1 MVLAIHK
8 WGIRA
13 RLFLAFG
20 AIASLTVAACVA
32 AYLVLAGVGNTLRII
47 TKQDVPQAVL
57 GLEVAARAAA
67 LAAQAPNLLAAVT
80 QDQRRQRG
88 ADLTK
93 ARNDLAQRL
102 NALAAFP
109 GGRQASAALTELTTK
124 LNERLDRLDAVVGT
138 RLMLVTRRDEAAAA
152 AEQARAA
159 VATVLNPAWEKVR
172 SGIEMASMTIGSDQ
186 KATTR
191 TLLQLTAFDVPLS
204 QAMADLS
211 SGSNEMLGLLVRAS
225 QAASPEALARLRRD
239 LTALT
244 ERLDERIDV
253 AENLAPTSGL
263 RTVIDAL
270 AALAA
275 KPDNV
280 FALRE
285 AELRAL
291 VDGRQALA
299 DTREVAA
306 ELGTRVDAQVA
317 AGQTAIHA
325 STEASDAQI
334 GLGLWIMA
342 VLAAIGIVAS
352 LLIGWLYIGRN
363 LVARVAVLNG
373 VMVRLS
379 NGDLT
384 TQVAPSRHQDE
395 IAHMAAT
402 VGVFRDGMIRAERLT
417 AERATEQAA
426 TERRAG
432 RLDGLTQG
440 FEGKVGGLVGL
451 VASAAVQL
459 QTTARTMT
467 GTASETTHQAANVA
481 AAAEEASVNVQTV
494 ASAAEQLAASIGE
507 ISRQVAQSAR
517 VAGKAVEDAKRTDT
531 VVRALAE
538 GAQKIGEVVGLISNI
553 AGQTNL
559 LALNATIEAA
569 RAGDA
574 GKGFAVVASEV
585 KSLATQT
592 AKATEDIGR
601 QIAQIQASTAEAVA
615 SIQGIGVTIGE
626 VSEIAAAIAAAV
638 EEQGAAT
645 QEIARNVQQASAGT
659 LAVTT
664 NIAGVGQGAT
674 NTGTAATE
682 VLDAAEA
689 LSRQAEDLNG
699 AVTSFIR
706 EVKTA

>member
-1 MVLAIHK
+1 MVLALHK

-20 AIASLTVAACVA
+20 AIASLTVAASLA
-32 AYLVLAGVGNTLRII
+32 AYLVLAGAGGTLQII
-47 TKQDVPQAVL
+47 TKQDVPQAIL
-57 GLEVAARAAA
+57 GLEMAARAAA
-67 LAAQAPNLLAAVT
+67 LAAQAPNLLAAT
-80 QDQRRQRG
+80 AQDQRQRRL
-88 ADLTK
+88 AELTK
-93 ARNDLAQRL
+93 TRNDLAQRL

-109 GGRQASAALTELTTK
+109 GGRQAAATLTELATK
-124 LNERLDRLDAVVGT
+124 LNERLDRLDAMVGT
-138 RLMLVTRRDEAAAA
+138 RLTLVARRDEAAVA
-152 AEQARAA
+152 AERARAA
-159 VATVLNPAWEKVR
+159 VATVLNPTWEKVR
-172 SGIEMASMTIGSDQ
+172 SGIQMASMTIGGDRE
-186 KATTR
+186 ATTR

-211 SGSNEMLGLLVRAS
+211 SGSNEMRGLLVRAS
-225 QAASPEALARLRRD
+225 QAPSMEALAGLRRD

-244 ERLDERIDV
+244 ERLEELTDV
-253 AENLAPTSGL
+253 AENLAPTPGL
-263 RTVIDAL
+263 RTAIEAL
-270 AALAA
+270 TALGT

-280 FALRE
+280 LALRE

-291 VDGRQALA
+291 ADGLQALA
-299 DTREVAA
+299 DTRDVAA
-306 ELGTRVDAQVA
+306 ELGTRVDAQVT
-317 AGQTAIHA
+317 AGQIAIRA
-325 STEASDAQI
+325 SADASDAQI

-342 VLAAIGIVAS
+342 ALAAIGIVVS

-363 LVARVAVLNG
+363 LVARVVALNG

-379 NGDLT
+379 DGDLT
-384 TQVAPSRHQDE
+384 AQVAPSRHHDE
-395 IAHMAAT
+395 IANMATT
-402 VGVFRDGMIRAERLT
+402 VGVFRDSMIRAERLT
-417 AERATEQAA
+417 AERAAEQAV
-426 TERRAG
+426 TERRAE

-451 VASAAVQL
+451 VASAAAQL
-459 QTTARTMT
+459 QTTARAMT
-467 GTASETTHQAANVA
+467 GTAGETTQQAANVA
-481 AAAEEASVNVQTV
+481 TAAEEASVNVQTV

-507 ISRQVAQSAR
+507 ISRQVAQSAK
-517 VAGKAVEDAKRTDT
+517 VAGKAVEEAKRTDT

-592 AKATEDIGR
+592 AKATEDISR
-601 QIAQIQASTAEAVA
+601 QIAQIQASTTEAVA
-615 SIQGIGVTIGE
+615 SIQGIGARIAE

-664 NIAGVGQGAT
+664 NIAGVGQGAN
-674 NTGTAATE
+674 NTGAAATE

-689 LSRQAEDLNG
+689 LRRQAEDLNG
-699 AVTSFIR
+699 MVTSFIR